1 MAGILRNRIVI
12 RHNRARASR
21 SQCAAVGG
29 IDAQNGGLRAA
40 FVITRIFPD
49 GHEGGTQYHGRFDGN
64 AFSFPQFHYPA
75 FIGRS
80 AGCLIIYQ
88 EQDFIFLAKHLLE
101 QPASRA
107 VCYLYINRRLI
118 VVKDT
123 VNILLIRTDYIL
135 FTQIAARTEDD
146 HAFVCQ
152 SGNGGRGGNRLPA
165 FENSAY
171 RPFTRIG
178 IAQIKAVHIPAP
190 VAGIG
195 DIDNAVQIFIHQR
208 GGRKPALA
216 ALHFD
221 FFNQTTTAVSQIIH
235 IQRGFIFLAGN
246 LFSRI
251 TGGEEG
257 GVFAVLGFADL
268 RRTDGVA

>member
-1 MAGILRNRIVI
+1 M
-12 RHNRARASR
+12 
-21 SQCAAVGG
+21 
-29 IDAQNGGLRAA
+29 
-40 FVITRIFPD
+40 
-49 GHEGGTQYHGRFDGN
+49 
-64 AFSFPQFHYPA
+64 
-75 FIGRS
+75 
-80 AGCLIIYQ
+80 
-88 EQDFIFLAKHLLE
+88 LE

-107 VCYLYINRRLI
+107 VLYRYLNRPRPLI

-123 VNILLIRTDYIL
+123 VNILLILTDYIL
-135 FTQIAARTEDD
+135 FTQIAARAEDN

-152 SGNGGRGGNRLPA
+152 SGNGGRGGNRFCAL
-165 FENSAY
+165 ENSAY
-171 RPFTRIG
+171 SPLGRLVA
-178 IAQIKAVHIPAP
+178 AQIKAVHIAAP

-195 DIDNAVQIFIHQR
+195 DIDRAVQIFIHQR

>member
-1 MAGILRNRIVI
+1 MV
-12 RHNRARASR
+12 
-21 SQCAAVGG
+21 
-29 IDAQNGGLRAA
+29 
-40 FVITRIFPD
+40 F
-49 GHEGGTQYHGRFDGN
+49 
-64 AFSFPQFHYPA
+64 
-75 FIGRS
+75 
-80 AGCLIIYQ
+80 
-88 EQDFIFLAKHLLE
+88 
-101 QPASRA
+101 
-107 VCYLYINRRLI
+107 YLYTNIRLI

-123 VNILLIRTDYIL
+123 VNILFVRIEYVT
-135 FTQIAARTEDD
+135 FTQIAARTEDND
-146 HAFVCQ
+146 AFVCQ
-152 SGNGGRGGNRLPA
+152 SGNGGRGGNRPLA

-195 DIDNAVQIFIHQR
+195 DIDCAVQIFIHQR

-216 ALHFD
+216 AGCFD
-221 FFNQTTTAVSQIIH
+221 FFNQTTTAVFQIIH
-235 IQRGFIFLAGN
+235 IQRGFIVVAVN
-246 LFSRI
+246 VFSRI

>member
-1 MAGILRNRIVI
+1 M
-12 RHNRARASR
+12 
-21 SQCAAVGG
+21 
-29 IDAQNGGLRAA
+29 RAA
-40 FVITRIFPD
+40 FVITRIATD
-49 GHEGGTQYHGRFDGN
+49 GDKGGTQYHGRFDGN
-64 AFSFPQFHYPA
+64 AFSFPQSHYPPFA
-75 FIGRS
+75 VRS
-80 AGCLIIYQ
+80 AGCLIIAQ
-88 EQDFIFLAKHLLE
+88 EQGVIFLRKRLLE

-107 VCYLYINRRLI
+107 VLYRYLNRPRPLI

-123 VNILLIRTDYIL
+123 VNILLILTDYIL
-135 FTQIAARTEDD
+135 FTQIAARAEDN

-152 SGNGGRGGNRLPA
+152 SGNGGRGGNRFCAL
-165 FENSAY
+165 ENSAY
-171 RPFTRIG
+171 SPLGRLVA
-178 IAQIKAVHIPAP
+178 AQIKAVHIAAP

-195 DIDNAVQIFIHQR
+195 DIDRAVQIFIHQR

-257 GVFAVLGFADL
+257 GVFAVADFADL